1 MHYWINEKDYHK
13 EIKNAHCFKCEE
25 FKSLDQFVKY
35 DHFVYQSI
43 CKDCNEKIK
52 DDSSLLETPK
62 ELQSDNGFPCSLSGK
77 TNSES
82 DLDEEE
88 KIKIIDEFI
97 SDLDLK
103 FKKQKQIHL
112 KK

>member
-1 MHYWINEKDYHK
+1 MKNPEEKIIFEEITINGMNYWIDEKDLHK

-25 FKSLDQFVKY
+25 FKPLDQFVKY

-43 CKDCNEKIK
+43 CKDCNEKMK
-52 DDSSLLETPK
+52 DD
-62 ELQSDNGFPCSLSGK
+62 
-77 TNSES
+77 SES

-112 KK
+112 KNDQMKPI